1 MASIV
6 DSIRSVYTDKFSALK
21 IGVFSYAIYFL
32 VSMYVPSTQQNPL
45 NMLLILFIFFLYSG
59 YCAIIISNRINQR
72 IEVLPTLDLV
82 KYFRVC
88 VQSFLLSIPFFII
101 SIFVVGFVLALFR
114 FEALPQQ
121 IALWLV
127 RFVVFCSFVSALI
140 NYSESFSLRVGMN
153 ISSIINGLADVIVYT
168 IVCILLLGI
177 YSIFLAVPTLFLLY
191 TFFKFG
197 PLFQYG
203 AAFFL
208 TFNLAFVAD
217 YWGQLHYDIK
227 SRDNYY

>member
-6 DSIRSVYTDKFSALK
+6 DSIRSVYTDRFSTLK
-21 IGVFSYAIYFL
+21 MGVFSYAVYFL
-32 VSMYVPSTQQNPL
+32 VSMYVPTAVHNPL
-45 NMLLILFIFFLYSG
+45 NFLLILLIFFLYSG
-59 YCAIIISNRINQR
+59 FCAIIVSNRINQR

-88 VQSFLLSIPFFII
+88 VQSFLLSIPFFVIG
-101 SIFVVGFVLALFR
+101 IFVVGFVLALFR

-121 IALWLV
+121 ISLWLV
-127 RFVVFCSFVSALI
+127 RFVVFCSFISAFI
-140 NYSESFSLRVGMN
+140 NFSENYSMTDGLNLPKLM
-153 ISSIINGLADVIVYT
+153 NGLADVIVYT
-168 IVCILLLGI
+168 IVCLLLLAI

-203 AAFFL
+203 ASFFL
-208 TFNLAFVAD
+208 TLNLAFMAD

-227 SRDNYY
+227 SKDNYY